1 MFKAI
6 IFDFGGVILSQPKA
20 VIPEVIARVYNIPL
34 ETAVK
39 EYPKYRVNYYLG
51 KLQTDKLITFLSAA
65 FKSNKSIEE
74 IKKLWLVN
82 YSKLA
87 KTNQEVLDIIKK
99 LHKKYKVYLLSNT
112 TEMSHLHNSK
122 TGIYDYFDDVFMSYR
137 LGMKKPNPEIYKHV
151 ISSIGLKPEECIFVD
166 DDEKNL
172 ETAKQLGIIPI
183 LFNVLVDPPSKL
195 EEELRKFKVI
205 I

>member
-6 IFDFGGVILSQPKA
+6 IFDFGGVILSHPKA
-20 VIPEVIARVYNIPL
+20 VIPEIVARIYNISL

-39 EYPKYRVNYYLG
+39 EYAIYRVDYYLG
-51 KLQTDKLITFLSAA
+51 KLPTDKLIASLSLA
-65 FKSNKSIEE
+65 FKNNKSVKE
-74 IKKLWLVN
+74 IKKLWLKN
-82 YSKLA
+82 YADLA
-87 KTNQEVLDIIKK
+87 KADQEVLDIIKN
-99 LHKKYKVYLLSNT
+99 LHKNYKVYLLSNT

-172 ETAKQLGIIPI
+172 ETAKQIGIVII

-195 EEELRKFKVI
+195 EEELRKLKVI